1 MSKYFIFIPNLL
13 SIIRIGLVYPIL
25 NNIFI
30 GNFIISLGYFLI
42 ASLTDA
48 LDGFL
53 ARKMKWQTYLGTILD
68 PIADKLLLSGTVFIL
83 WLNSYIPLYIF
94 VIFIGNFIISL
105 GYFLIA
111 SLTDALDGF
120 LARKMSWQTY
130 LGTILDPIADKLLL
144 SGTIFILWLNSYIP
158 LYIFVIFIGRDV
170 AILLGAAVHMTLMES
185 ETPLPNI
192 LGKITTGLQIAYI
205 VVILFFQIF
214 EINLSL
220 IVLDIFIIIVTLLS
234 LIVYSRNWLL
244 DINKYHNE

>member
-30 GNFIISLGYFLI
+30 GNFLISLVYFLL
-42 ASLTDA
+42 ASITDA

-53 ARKMKWQTYLGTILD
+53 ARKMK
-68 PIADKLLLSGTVFIL
+68 
-83 WLNSYIPLYIF
+83 
-94 VIFIGNFIISL
+94 
-105 GYFLIA
+105 
-111 SLTDALDGF
+111 
-120 LARKMSWQTY
+120 WQTY

-170 AILLGAAVHMTLMES
+170 AILLGAAVHMTLIEF

-205 VVILFFQIF
+205 VIIFLFQIF
-214 EINLSL
+214 NVDMTLILLDEFILVVTLMSL
-220 IVLDIFIIIVTLLS
+220 IV
-234 LIVYSRNWLL
+234 
-244 DINKYHNE
+244 